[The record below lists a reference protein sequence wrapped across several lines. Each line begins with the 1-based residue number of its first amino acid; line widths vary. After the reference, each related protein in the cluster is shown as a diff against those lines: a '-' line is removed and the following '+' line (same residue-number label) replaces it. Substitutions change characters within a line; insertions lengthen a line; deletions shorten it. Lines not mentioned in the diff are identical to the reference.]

1 MNILLFT
8 AQELSATGQLYIQ
21 DNRRQSHLAKVIKP
35 DVGERLRVGQI
46 NGSTGHAEVLQ
57 HTTEATLLQV
67 TLTQP
72 PIEPLPLKLLLAV
85 PRPKMMRRILQT
97 CATMGVSEITLLN
110 STKVEKSYWQTPFLQ
125 AQNIIDNL
133 VLGLEQ
139 AGTTH
144 LPQVHKAPL
153 FKPFVEDQLALWAG
167 QSTKLVA
174 HPRDA
179 QPCPT
184 ASKQAMTLA
193 IGPEG
198 GFTDY
203 EVGKLQQQ
211 GFTSLSLGPR
221 ILRVETAVP
230 VAIARLCAL

>member
-21 DNRRQSHLAKVIKP
+21 DSRRQSHLAKVIKP

-46 NGSTGHAEVLQ
+46 NGSTGHALVLQ

-67 TLTQP
+67 ELTQP
-72 PIEPLPLKLLLAV
+72 PIEPLLLKLLLAV

-110 STKVEKSYWQTPFLQ
+110 SAKVEKSYWQTPFLQ
-125 AQNIIDNL
+125 SQNIIDNL

-179 QPCPT
+179 KACPT

-211 GFTSLSLGPR
+211 GFTSFSLGPR